1 MTLVGPVT
9 TGWLLER
16 PNWLLHKFRTGMLT
30 EAVEFWTYSLQFHH
44 TRIMI
49 YKGMVYKRK
58 YWIFEKNKGVPVS
71 KCRNF

>member
-44 TRIMI
+44 TALFLGDKKGRKKCSRITVI
-49 YKGMVYKRK
+49 LSFCYVLK
-58 YWIFEKNKGVPVS
+58 
-71 KCRNF
+71 